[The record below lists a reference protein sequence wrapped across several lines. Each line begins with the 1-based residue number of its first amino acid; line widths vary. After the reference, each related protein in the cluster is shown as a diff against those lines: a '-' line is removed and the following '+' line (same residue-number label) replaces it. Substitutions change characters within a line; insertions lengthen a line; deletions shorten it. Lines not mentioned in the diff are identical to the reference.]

1 MNEQELKALA
11 SKYDLPTDFVSQLWE
26 NVTDKENFEKALRMF
41 VAGTLKYEDATS
53 GKPICIADI
62 RRDVAKNFRGLRE
75 AMHKRMER
83 ERAIADYYAGFKCV
97 RFPLEYNKRP
107 EECVFIKDGVIVAFA
122 HFDPKQGGIYAANN
136 ELMPNFNWHPHEHL
150 ARIRKQYRVFYR
162 MVKKKADHSPREW
175 FDFSETTVRK

>member
-26 NVTDKENFEKALRMF
+26 NVTDKGNFEKALRMF

-62 RRDVAKNFRGLRE
+62 RRDVEKNFRGLRE

-83 ERAIADYYAGFKCV
+83 ERAIADYYAGCKCV

-162 MVKKKADHSPREW
+162 MVKKKADKSPSEW
-175 FDFSETTVRK
+175 FDFNIK

>member
-11 SKYDLPTDFVSQLWE
+11 SKYDLPLDFVSRFYG

-75 AMHKRMER
+75 AMHKRMKR
-83 ERAIADYYAGFKCV
+83 ERAIADYYAGCKCV
-97 RFPLEYNKRP
+97 RYPLEYNKRP
-107 EECVFIKDGVIVAFA
+107 SECVFIKDGVIVAFA
-122 HFDPKQGGIYAANN
+122 HFEPKQGGIYAANN
-136 ELMPNFNWHPHEHL
+136 ELMHNFNWHPHKHL
-150 ARIRKQYRVFYR
+150 ARLRKQYRVFYR
-162 MVKKKADHSPREW
+162 MVKKNADKSPREW
-175 FDFSETTVRK
+175 FDFNIKQA

>member
-26 NVTDKENFEKALRMF
+26 NVTDKGNFEKALRMF

-53 GKPICIADI
+53 GKPICVADI

-83 ERAIADYYAGFKCV
+83 ERAIADYYAGCKCIKY
-97 RFPLEYNKRP
+97 PMKHNKRP
-107 EECVFIKDGVIVAFA
+107 SECVFIKDGVIVAFA
-122 HFDPKQGGIYAANN
+122 HFEPKQGGIYAADND
-136 ELMPNFNWHPHEHL
+136 LMPNFNWHPHECL
-150 ARIRKQYRVFYR
+150 ARLRKLDRAYYRAI
-162 MVKKKADHSPREW
+162 KKNADKSPSEW
-175 FDFSETTVRK
+175 FDFNIKQA

>member
-26 NVTDKENFEKALRMF
+26 NVTDKGNFEKALRMF

-62 RRDVAKNFRGLRE
+62 RRDVAKNFRALHE

-83 ERAIADYYAGFKCV
+83 ERAIADYYAGCKCV
-97 RFPLEYNKRP
+97 KYPMKHNKRP
-107 EECVFIKDGVIVAFA
+107 SECVFIKDGVIVAFA
-122 HFDPKQGGIYAANN
+122 HFEPKQGGIYAADND
-136 ELMPNFNWHPHEHL
+136 LMPNFNWHPHECL
-150 ARIRKQYRVFYR
+150 ARLRKLDRAYYRAI
-162 MVKKKADHSPREW
+162 KKNADKSPSEW
-175 FDFSETTVRK
+175 FDFNIKQA